1 MSPKKPAGKFF
12 DFAHEGLT
20 GGRIIPRIWGRR
32 SFWQVRLRWWV
43 PPAILLC
50 AWIGRLLGY
59 EYNYLPFILIALSI
73 LAYNALLSTL
83 VRRTGTDL
91 DRGFSRKRSF
101 TILEVALDYA
111 AVFFLVYFTGGPAS
125 PLIFFFIFHVIF
137 AGIQFKPGTAYL
149 FAGVAVT
156 GIWLMVLL
164 EGQGLL
170 PSQPL
175 AFRGEVFDF
184 WKWPGYVSVLLFSF
198 TATVLTTAVV
208 TSQIMRRLRNRV
220 KRLSE
225 VTRELNTMN
234 DRLSSLYAML
244 RTVGSERYLEPI
256 LGIVTRELAE
266 SLGVAAVAVKL
277 LSEDG
282 QTLRYVSHFGLPEEF
297 IDKNIVQLAHSPL
310 NKAVV
315 DGRPYVIGNVT
326 EDDSLQFPADLKEAG
341 IRSVVFAPLRVQD
354 RVIGILGAYC
364 YYVDRFDSQDTS
376 YLRLAAE
383 LVAIAIENA
392 RAYESVEQLID
403 ERSNFMLRVAHN
415 MRAPLAGSLSQM
427 ELLRGGFTGEMD
439 PKQAEILSRVNRRL
453 RVLNQSIGELLTLAR
468 SREGGMDYPPVA
480 YSPKDLADNVESVF
494 RAKAEAKGLK
504 LTVSMEDGLPQMASF
519 GDLLPQVVENLVS
532 NAVKYTP
539 EGGEVRIRFEHSTD
553 GAGVRLLV
561 EDTGIGI
568 PAGEQTELFTEFFRA
583 SNARALEEEGTGLGL
598 VLVKRTVD
606 RLGGDLKLAS
616 EEGSGTTIRL
626 RIPPAEEG
634 TAAASSLL

>member
-59 EYNYLPFILIALSI
+59 EYQYLPFVLIALSI

-91 DRGFSRKRSF
+91 DGGFSRKRSF

-125 PLIFFFIFHVIF
+125 PLLFFFIFHVIF

-149 FAGVAVT
+149 FAGISVV

-164 EGQGLL
+164 QNEGLL
-170 PSQPL
+170 PAHPI
-175 AFRGEVFDF
+175 AFRGALFDF
-184 WKWPGYVSVLLFSF
+184 WTRQGYMTLLLFSF

-256 LGIVTRELAE
+256 LEIVTRELAE
-266 SLGVAAVAVKL
+266 SLGVAAVGVKL
-277 LSEDG
+277 LSEDE
-282 QTLRYVSHFGLPEEF
+282 QTLRYVAHFGLPEEF
-297 IDKNIVQLAHSPL
+297 IEKNIVQLAHSPL

-326 EDDSLQFPADLKEAG
+326 EDDTLQFPADLKEAG

-364 YYVDRFDSQDTS
+364 YYVDRFDTQDTS

-427 ELLRGGFTGEMD
+427 ELLRGGYTGEMD
-439 PKQAEILSRVNRRL
+439 AKQAEILSRVDRRL

-480 YSPKDLADNVESVF
+480 YSPTDLADNVESLF
-494 RAKAEAKGLK
+494 RAKAKAKGLNMS
-504 LTVSMEDGLPQMASF
+504 VSMEDGLPLMASF
-519 GDLLPQVVENLVS
+519 GDLLPQVLENLVS
-532 NAVKYTP
+532 NAIKYTP
-539 EGGEVRIRFEHSTD
+539 EGGEVKIRFEHSTD

-568 PAGEQTELFTEFFRA
+568 PAKEQSQLFTEFFRA

-616 EEGSGTTIRL
+616 EVGSGTTVRL
-626 RIPPAEEG
+626 RIPPAEKN
-634 TAAASSLL
+634 AAAGPRF